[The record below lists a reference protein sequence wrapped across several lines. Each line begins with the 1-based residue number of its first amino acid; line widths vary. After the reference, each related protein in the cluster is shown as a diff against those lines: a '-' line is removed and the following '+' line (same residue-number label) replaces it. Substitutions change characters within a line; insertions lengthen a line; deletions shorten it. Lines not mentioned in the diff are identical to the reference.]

1 MHTYFKPEEVKALI
15 LSVGNIVPG
24 INVVIRELVRD
35 LKYNYGVSKIFGA
48 KYGYTGLIQ
57 EEFLELTD

>member
-1 MHTYFKPEEVKALI
+1 MHTYFKPEEVKAII
-15 LSVGNIVPG
+15 LTVGNIVPG

-48 KYGYTGLIQ
+48 KYGYTGIIQ
-57 EEFLELTD
+57 EEFIELTD